1 MAQRLPLD
9 VDLLRSFLSVE
20 QTGSF
25 SRAAE
30 ILGRSQPAISLQ
42 IKRLEDRAGVVLF
55 DRSRS
60 GEVRLTP
67 AGATLVRYAHEI
79 LALHDDAVASLAA
92 PAMKSRVRLGILEEL
107 GHTRLPQILRAFN
120 RAIPRG
126 NPQIQVSLSNQ
137 LVNDLLQNRLDL
149 AVVAGD
155 RNYPQ
160 GVMAWSE
167 TVTWVASSAVPLA
180 LRQPLPL
187 VLLPEPCWYRR
198 SAIQVLDEARM
209 QWMQSCLSTTMTGI
223 RATVIAGLGLTVMG
237 DSEVGEGLRAVGN
250 ELNLPRLPPADIM
263 VYYRTRDFANAA
275 KALATEVRAFL

>member
-1 MAQRLPLD
+1 MAQRPPLE

-25 SRAAE
+25 SRAGE

-42 IKRLEDRAGVVLF
+42 IKRLEHRAGVALF

-79 LALHDDAVASLAA
+79 LALHDDALATLAA

-120 RAIPRG
+120 RANPRG
-126 NPQIQVSLSNQ
+126 TPQIQVSLSNQ

-180 LRQPLPL
+180 AAPTPPLGTPTRAMLVSPIGDPCPRSSSHAMDPVVSQHNHDGNPRHGHRRTWAVDHGRLRNRRRLAGSRQRTQFAAPAARRHHGLLPDARLRQ
-187 VLLPEPCWYRR
+187 C
-198 SAIQVLDEARM
+198 
-209 QWMQSCLSTTMTGI
+209 C
-223 RATVIAGLGLTVMG
+223 
-237 DSEVGEGLRAVGN
+237 
-250 ELNLPRLPPADIM
+250 
-263 VYYRTRDFANAA
+263 
-275 KALATEVRAFL
+275 

>member
-1 MAQRLPLD
+1 MLD
-9 VDLLRSFLSVE
+9 LDLLRSFMSVE

-25 SRAAE
+25 SRAADV
-30 ILGRSQPAISLQ
+30 LGRSQPAISLQ
-42 IKRLEDRAGVVLF
+42 IKRLETRAGVALF

-67 AGATLVRYAHEI
+67 AGATLMRYAHEI
-79 LALHDDAVASLAA
+79 LALHDDAVAALSA
-92 PAMKSRVRLGILEEL
+92 PAMKSRIRLGILEEL

-120 RAIPRG
+120 RAMPRAS
-126 NPQIQVSLSNQ
+126 PQIQVSLSNQ
-137 LVNDLLQNRLDL
+137 LVNEMLQNRLDL

-167 TVTWVASSAVPLA
+167 TVTWVASNAVPLA

-198 SAIQVLDEARM
+198 SAIQVLDEARI
-209 QWMQSCLSTTMTGI
+209 QWLQACLSTTMTGI
-223 RATVIAGLGLTVMG
+223 RATVIAGLGLSVMG
-237 DSEVGEGLRAVGN
+237 ESEVGEGLRMVGR
-250 ELNLPRLPPADIM
+250 ELNLPHPPPADIM
-263 VYYRTRDFANAA
+263 VYYRTRDFANVANG
-275 KALATEVRAFL
+275 LATEIRALL

>member
-1 MAQRLPLD
+1 MFRRPPLD
-9 VDLLRSFLSVE
+9 IDLLRSFLSVE

-25 SRAAE
+25 SCAAE
-30 ILGRSQPAISLQ
+30 ILRRSQPAISLQ

-79 LALHDDAVASLAA
+79 LALHDDAVATLPA

-120 RAIPRG
+120 RAIPHG

-137 LVNDLLQNRLDL
+137 LVNEMLQNRLDL

-167 TVTWVASSAVPLA
+167 TVTWVISTAVPLA

-198 SAIQVLDEARM
+198 SAIQVLDDARV
-209 QWMQSCLSTTMTGI
+209 QWVQSCLSTTMTGV
-223 RATVIAGLGLTVMG
+223 RATVIAGLGLSVMG
-237 DSEVGEGLRAVGN
+237 ESEVGEGLRAVGN
-250 ELNLPRLPPADIM
+250 ELNLPRPPPADIM
-263 VYYRTRDFANAA
+263 VYYRTRDFAKAA

>member
-1 MAQRLPLD
+1 MPQRPSLD

-25 SRAAE
+25 SRAADV
-30 ILGRSQPAISLQ
+30 LRRSQPAISLQ
-42 IKRLEDRAGVVLF
+42 IKRLEDRAGVILF

-79 LALHDDAVASLAA
+79 LALHDDAVATLAA
-92 PAMKSRVRLGILEEL
+92 PTMKSRVRLGILEEL

-120 RAIPRG
+120 RANPHG

-160 GVMAWSE
+160 GIMAWSE
-167 TVTWVASSAVPLA
+167 PVTWVVSTAVPLA
-180 LRQPLPL
+180 IRQPLPL

-198 SAIQVLDEARM
+198 SAVQVLDDARM
-209 QWMQSCLSTTMTGI
+209 KWVQACLSTTMTGI
-223 RATVIAGLGLTVMG
+223 RATVIAGLGLSVMG
-237 DSEVGEGLRAVGN
+237 ESEVGEGLRAIGN
-250 ELNLPRLPPADIM
+250 ELNLPQLPPADIM
-263 VYYRTRDFANAA
+263 VYYRTRDFARAA
-275 KALATEVRAFL
+275 KALATEVRAVL

>member
-1 MAQRLPLD
+1 MLD
-9 VDLLRSFLSVE
+9 LDLLRSFLSVE

-30 ILGRSQPAISLQ
+30 VLGRSQPAISLQ
-42 IKRLEDRAGVVLF
+42 IKRLEDRAGVALF

-67 AGATLVRYAHEI
+67 AGATLMRYAHEI
-79 LALHDDAVASLAA
+79 LALHDDAVAALSA
-92 PAMKSRVRLGILEEL
+92 PAMKSRIRLGILEEL

-120 RAIPRG
+120 RAVPRAS
-126 NPQIQVSLSNQ
+126 PQIQVSLSNQ
-137 LVNDLLQNRLDL
+137 LVNEMLQNRLDL

-167 TVTWVASSAVPLA
+167 TVTWVASNAVPLA

-198 SAIQVLDEARM
+198 SAIQVLDEARI
-209 QWMQSCLSTTMTGI
+209 QWLQACLSTTMTGI
-223 RATVIAGLGLTVMG
+223 RATVIAGLGLSVMG
-237 DSEVGEGLRAVGN
+237 ESEVGEGLRMVGR

-263 VYYRTRDFANAA
+263 VYYRTRDLADAANGLASEIR
-275 KALATEVRAFL
+275 ALL